1 MLLIK
6 NKTALVAQTIIL
18 ILFSVNLYANINYF
32 PQEVAIVRWLDK
44 VTGRVST
51 FNVNVGEPVTIG
63 SLTVEIKECVA
74 QPIEE
79 GPESAAFFLILD
91 NRKIKD
97 KPELFSG
104 WMCSSSPALSALEN
118 AVYDLWLLGCSPKL
132 ESSSE

>member
-51 FNVNVGEPVTIG
+51 FNVNVGEPVTI
-63 SLTVEIKECVA
+63 
-74 QPIEE
+74 
-79 GPESAAFFLILD
+79 
-91 NRKIKD
+91 
-97 KPELFSG
+97 
-104 WMCSSSPALSALEN
+104 
-118 AVYDLWLLGCSPKL
+118 
-132 ESSSE
+132 